1 MGRRHRLLVSFLL
14 WRLNAVK
21 HIVTLKIGLT
31 GGIGSGKTFV
41 ANTFEQLGANLI
53 DADVISRI
61 VVEPD
66 QPALSDITEHFGQTI
81 LNPNGT
87 LDRAE
92 LRKRIFED
100 GSERLWLERLLHPLI
115 RQKIETQLN
124 TPAQHY
130 HLLVSPLLF
139 ETGQDTLVSHTILVD
154 VPSDI
159 QLSRTMKRDDSSEAD
174 IQRII
179 DSQMQRKERL
189 RRATYIINN
198 FGSKAV
204 TIAQVEQLH
213 RKLLHL

>member
-1 MGRRHRLLVSFLL
+1 M
-14 WRLNAVK
+14 
-21 HIVTLKIGLT
+21 TLKIGLT

-41 ANTFEQLGANLI
+41 ANTFEKLGAHLI
-53 DADVISRI
+53 DADVISR
-61 VVEPD
+61 VLVEPG
-66 QPALSDITEHFGQTI
+66 QAALSDITEHFGKTI

-87 LDRAE
+87 LNRAE

-115 RQKIETQLN
+115 RQEIETQLS
-124 TPAQHY
+124 TPTPHY

-139 ETGQDTLVSHTILVD
+139 ETGQEALVSHTILVD

-179 DSQMQRKERL
+179 DSQMKREERL
-189 RRATYIINN
+189 KHATYIIDNSD
-198 FGSKAV
+198 SKAV

-213 RKLLHL
+213 QKLLHL